1 MKSKNKSCL
10 LHIGAPKTG
19 STALQKFLTTNRDVL
34 MRLSW
39 EYPDV
44 SLRGFGHHDLAFL
57 VGEGYPE
64 WALPQERTFDE
75 LLSDLI
81 SSVAERSRIIISSE
95 NFYLF
100 PNPKGVAKM
109 LRKANFSRET
119 VKVVVYVRRQDDALV
134 SWYNQ
139 VVKAQGYI
147 GSITECIADNRNLWD
162 YATCLEAWSDVFGRD
177 NLIVR
182 PYQIKDLVEGD
193 IRHDFLWIA
202 GLPPEV
208 FNWSEEPINTRINR
222 DLLEFQRLVN
232 QLPLSPPEKRRF
244 HKELIA
250 LTSATVMMGLFD
262 DSPLLTSTQRQEIL
276 SSYANSNANVAK
288 SYLGREQ
295 LFDES
300 VSAELLQQEKGKG
313 LSIEKL
319 IYIFSWILARRF
331 EK

>member
-1 MKSKNKSCL
+1 MKGNDKICI

-19 STALQKFLTTNRDVL
+19 STALQKFLACNRNAL
-34 MRLSW
+34 TRLDW

-64 WALPQERTFDE
+64 WALPQERTYDE
-75 LLSDLI
+75 LLRDLT
-81 SSVAERSRIIISSE
+81 SSVAERPRIIMSSE

-100 PNPKGVAKM
+100 PNPQGVSRMLGQAK
-109 LRKANFSRET
+109 FPHET

-139 VVKAQGYI
+139 VVKAQGYTGTI
-147 GSITECIADNRNLWD
+147 DDCIAENRELWD
-162 YATCLEAWSDVFGRD
+162 YASRLEAWSEVFGRD

-182 PYQIKDLVEGD
+182 PYQTKDLVEGD
-193 IRHDFLWIA
+193 IRRDFLRLA
-202 GLPPEV
+202 GLSPEG
-208 FNWSEEPINTRINR
+208 FDWSEESINTRISR
-222 DLLEFQRLVN
+222 DVLEFQRLVN
-232 QLPLSPPEKRRF
+232 QLPLSPIEKRRF

-250 LTSATVMMGLFD
+250 LTSATAMTGLFD
-262 DSPLLTSTQRQEIL
+262 DSPLLTTTQRREIV
-276 SSYANSNANVAK
+276 SAYADSNARVAK
-288 SYLGREQ
+288 SYLGRER

-300 VSAELLQQEKGKG
+300 VSAEPVRPGKRKG
-313 LSIEKL
+313 LSVEKL
-319 IYIFSWILARRF
+319 IYILSWILARRS

>member
-1 MKSKNKSCL
+1 MKSNDKTCL

-19 STALQKFLTTNRDVL
+19 STSLQKFLTANRHVL
-34 MRLSW
+34 TRLSW

-44 SLRGFGHHDLAFL
+44 NLRGFGHHDLAFL

-64 WALPQERTFDE
+64 WALSQERTFDD
-75 LLSDLI
+75 LLHDLM
-81 SSVAERSRIIISSE
+81 SLVAERARIIISSE

-109 LRKANFSRET
+109 LEQAKFPRET

-139 VVKAQGYI
+139 VVKAQGYT
-147 GSITECIADNRNLWD
+147 GSITECIADNRDLWD
-162 YATCLEAWSDVFGRD
+162 YATRLEAWSDVFGRD

-182 PYQIKDLVEGD
+182 PYQIQDLMQGD
-193 IRHDFLWIA
+193 IRRDFLHITR
-202 GLPPEV
+202 LPPEV
-208 FNWSEEPINTRINR
+208 FDWPEGPINTRINT

-232 QLPLSPPEKRRF
+232 RLPLSPPEKRRF
-244 HKELIA
+244 HKELIS
-250 LTSATVMMGLFD
+250 LTSATATMDLFD
-262 DSPLLTSTQRQEIL
+262 DSPLLTSSQRRRII
-276 SSYANSNANVAK
+276 STYADSNARVAK
-288 SYLGREQ
+288 HYLGRRE

-300 VSAELLQQEKGKG
+300 VSDEPERPKKRKG
-313 LSIEKL
+313 LSVEKL
-319 IYIFSWILARRF
+319 IYILGWILTQQS

>member
-19 STALQKFLTTNRDVL
+19 STALQKFLAANRHVL
-34 MRLSW
+34 TRLSW

-44 SLRGFGHHDLAFL
+44 NLRGFGHHDLAFL
-57 VGEGYPE
+57 VGEGYPD
-64 WALPQERTFDE
+64 WALSQERTFDE
-75 LLSDLI
+75 LLRDLM
-81 SSVAERSRIIISSE
+81 SSVAESSRIIISSE

-109 LRKANFSRET
+109 LRKGKFPRET

-139 VVKAQGYI
+139 VVKAQGYT
-147 GSITECIADNRNLWD
+147 GSITECIADNRDLWD
-162 YATCLEAWSDVFGRD
+162 YATRLEAWSDVFGRD

-182 PYQIKDLVEGD
+182 PYQTKELVEGD
-193 IRHDFLWIA
+193 IRRDFLWVA

-208 FNWSEEPINTRINR
+208 FDWSEGLTNTRINR

-244 HKELIA
+244 HKELIS
-250 LTSATVMMGLFD
+250 LTSATAMMGLFD
-262 DSPLLTSTQRQEIL
+262 DSPLLTSSQRRRIV
-276 SSYANSNANVAK
+276 STYADSNARVAK
-288 SYLGREQ
+288 YYLDRHE
-295 LFDES
+295 LFDENM
-300 VSAELLQQEKGKG
+300 SAEPERPKKRKG
-313 LSIEKL
+313 LSVEKL
-319 IYIFSWILARRF
+319 IYILGWILAQRS